1 MLFPCHLFIGRF
13 DIFVLEMVTP
23 IFQQRNATVNVEVI
37 FDATHA
43 PFISNTEYFAKR
55 LVKAQV

>member
-1 MLFPCHLFIGRF
+1 
-13 DIFVLEMVTP
+13 MVAP
-23 IFQQRNATVNVEVI
+23 IFQQCNATVTVEVI

-43 PFISNTEYFAKR
+43 PFISNTKYFAKR

>member
-1 MLFPCHLFIGRF
+1 
-13 DIFVLEMVTP
+13 MVTP

-37 FDATHA
+37 SDATHA
-43 PFISNTEYFAKR
+43 PFIWNTEYFVKR